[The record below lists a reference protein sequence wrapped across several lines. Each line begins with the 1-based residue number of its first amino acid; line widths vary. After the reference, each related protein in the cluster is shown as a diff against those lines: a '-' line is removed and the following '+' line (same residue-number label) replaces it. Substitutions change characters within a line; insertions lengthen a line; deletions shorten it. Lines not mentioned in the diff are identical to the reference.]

1 MVQWLGPLPQEL
13 KVVGSSPL
21 LSLLVSL
28 VSESGY
34 STMPVTLSID
44 NSDRHPYLCLE
55 ILRPTV
61 MLKNITK
68 VESIVE
74 LGHETEWSGNRN
86 V

>member
-1 MVQWLGPLPQEL
+1 MIKVL
-13 KVVGSSPL
+13 KVCIMF
-21 LSLLVSL
+21 LVVHLIVLDVYLL

-34 STMPVTLSID
+34 RTVPVTLSID

-55 ILRPTV
+55 SLWPTV

-68 VESIVE
+68 VEPIVE
-74 LGHETEWSGNRN
+74 LGHKTEWRGNRN

>member
-1 MVQWLGPLPQEL
+1 MLC
-13 KVVGSSPL
+13 
-21 LSLLVSL
+21 LVIHLIVLDVYLL

-34 STMPVTLSID
+34 RTVPVTLSID

-55 ILRPTV
+55 ILWPTV

-74 LGHETEWSGNRN
+74 LGHETEWRGNRN